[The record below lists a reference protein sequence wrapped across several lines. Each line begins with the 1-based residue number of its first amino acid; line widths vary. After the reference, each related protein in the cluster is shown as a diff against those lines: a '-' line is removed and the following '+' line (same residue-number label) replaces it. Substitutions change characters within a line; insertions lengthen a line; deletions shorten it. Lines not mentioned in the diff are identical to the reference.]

1 MQPSIFMSE
10 GFFVSF
16 CKMFT
21 KSDILPKDKKWLTF
35 LDDLIFGAVDV
46 YLNMPSEK
54 IKKILEVELNREQY
68 LNSDEDT
75 KLIAKYL
82 ARISNNNKIRD
93 CREAIEVFRRMEFD
107 KYDKLQKKP
116 DFIFLSESTSYCE
129 ELSEK
134 FGIFC
139 ISNDIHL
146 DVKNTSVEQ
155 EVIKRDEQID
165 LNKFRFLP
173 KCNSLVIED
182 PYIINNDA
190 RGEFIDSLL
199 ELLYSKELK
208 IKKYYLTIVYNSE
221 NAINT
226 KIIEDRLKRRYEW
239 LILDFVQKRDLHDRN
254 IYSNT
259 FWISC
264 GLGFMKSYQHRTT
277 WNVWPLGK
285 YYSGYIELLKEL
297 TKSSHFK
304 NIENPLVK
312 L

>member
-1 MQPSIFMSE
+1 MQPSIYMSE

-16 CKMFT
+16 CKMFS

-54 IKKILEVELNREQY
+54 IKRILEVELKREQY

-75 KLIAKYL
+75 KLIAKHL

-93 CREAIEVFRRMEFD
+93 CREAIEVFRSLEFE
-107 KYDKLQKKP
+107 KYEKLQKKP

-146 DVKNTSVEQ
+146 DVQNTSHQLKAISGGEAV
-155 EVIKRDEQID
+155 D
-165 LNKFRFLP
+165 LNEFRYLP
-173 KCNSLVIED
+173 KSNSIVIED
-182 PYIINNDA
+182 PYIVSSIERVN
-190 RGEFIDSLL
+190 FIDSLL
-199 ELLYSKELK
+199 SIFYPNGIK
-208 IKKYYLTIVYNSE
+208 IKFYLTIVYKSE
-221 NAINT
+221 NGIN
-226 KIIEDRLKRRYEW
+226 KDIIKKNLKRKYS
-239 LILDFVQKRDLHDRN
+239 LLHVDFVQKSDLHDRN
-254 IYSNT
+254 IYSNS

-264 GLGFMKSYQHRTT
+264 GNGFMKYYKNQTT
-277 WNVWPLGK
+277 WSVCPLAK
-285 YYSGYIELLKEL
+285 YYSVYIELLKGL

-304 NIENPLVK
+304 NIDNPLVK